1 MKRGIKEMN
10 IILASGSPRRKELLA
25 QAGFNFKVEVS
36 NADEDVAEES
46 PTEMVEELAAR
57 KAQAVVN
64 LHNKEE
70 DDCLVIGADTI
81 VVLDG
86 KVLGKPADEEA
97 AKAML
102 SALSGRTHQVYTG
115 VALFSIKKGIVEKKK
130 TFHECTDVTM
140 VPITEREI
148 ADYVASGDPLDKAGA
163 YGIQGPAAVFIS
175 GIKGDYYNVVGLPVS
190 RVYHEIEKY

>member
-1 MKRGIKEMN
+1 MN

-25 QAGFNFKVEVS
+25 QAGFDFKVEVS
-36 NADEDVAEES
+36 NADENVVEES

-57 KAQAVVN
+57 KAEAVVN
-64 LHNKEE
+64 LHNKKE
-70 DDCLVIGADTI
+70 DNCLVIGADTI

-86 KVLGKPADEEA
+86 KILGKPADEEG

-102 SALSGRTHQVYTG
+102 VALSGQTHQVYTG
-115 VALFSIKKGIVEKKK
+115 VALFAVKEGVVEKKT

-140 VPITEREI
+140 VEMTGEEI

-175 GIKGDYYNVVGLPVS
+175 GIKGDYYNVVGLPIS